1 MVLFSFSG
9 PQNAQLQTT
18 DDGSESTDIP
28 SAQARWEE
36 ESNALDGQAAHL
48 CIASLSDRIIQ
59 TLTQTYEQE
68 NAPKDPPRPAPV
80 STANAQASSST
91 LRAEESGT
99 QGGGSQG
106 EINRGPPNAPHPS
119 DQVTPS
125 NPSPRDSVSTVD
137 QLRSSLRQVADALAQ
152 TVAAVRNT
160 RELLSGGGS
169 GENAPEGGQE
179 GEGELGDRDQQPM
192 ESNHHDTDVP
202 SVPEVGTV
210 AQEESSSMETSELP
224 RIQVSLPPPSSH
236 SPPPPLPPPQSTQP
250 TSSPSP
256 TSPPATLTTSYAS
269 TTTTLSA
276 SPTPSNPI
284 MATFDGSQASAVATL
299 ASTSPEDPLY
309 TFLSAVAGAPAP
321 PLPESSPLSS
331 PVQQTSQ
338 PTATSPR
345 LPVFAQF
352 QSSSGSTI
360 PSSSSSNTVEPSHSH
375 STAIPMSVI
384 QDARTSM
391 VSIPPPPSSA
401 TSGVST
407 TEPQVPSIT
416 DSVPPTESSRE
427 ADVDVSVLAA
437 NIVSQVNTTL
447 QQTSDG
453 NATSGNASGL
463 VQAASIADSLAQEL
477 VRAVSHLV
485 PTTSSSNG
493 SSTSER
499 VPTTTTVATLAA
511 TTNTQSPSPSDTL
524 APLLISSL
532 QLPPSSGASRT
543 EPLAEPAD
551 ADQQGPTGQ
560 EQPIAMEASVRDEKT
575 GEVSPMQTEGTMV
588 ASGQSDAETGQSSAA
603 AAGGGEGGG
612 TPSVLTQ
619 DAIDPTFLAA
629 LPDPIRDEVLA
640 QHEREQQLRRV
651 QRESGLPSSISP
663 EFLAALPTSI
673 QEEVGTKFVTVS
685 VYSVYMMHFC
695 LSRIVCIMHFCLSRI
710 VYIM

>member
-1 MVLFSFSG
+1 MKMTLTFISSMTLLVDFTPFSG
-9 PQNAQLQTT
+9 PQNAQLQIA
-18 DDGSESTDIP
+18 DDSSESTDIP

-48 CIASLSDRIIQ
+48 CIASLSDKIIQ
-59 TLTQTYEQE
+59 SLTQTYEQE
-68 NAPKDPPRPAPV
+68 NAPKDPPRPAPA
-80 STANAQASSST
+80 STANAQASSGAVRT
-91 LRAEESGT
+91 EESGT
-99 QGGGSQG
+99 QGGANQG
-106 EINRGPPNAPHPS
+106 EINRGLPTAPHPS

-169 GENAPEGGQE
+169 SENAPEGGQD
-179 GEGELGDRDQQPM
+179 GEGELGDKEQQPM
-192 ESNHHDTDVP
+192 ESNHRDTEVQ

-224 RIQVSLPPPSSH
+224 RIQVSLPPPPSSH
-236 SPPPPLPPPQSTQP
+236 SPLPPPPPHSI

-256 TSPPATLTTSYAS
+256 TPPPTTTSHTS
-269 TTTTLSA
+269 TTTTTTILSA

-284 MATFDGSQASAVATL
+284 MATFDGSQESAVATL

-321 PLPESSPLSS
+321 PLPESSPLSP
-331 PVQQTSQ
+331 PVQQTTQS
-338 PTATSPR
+338 TATSPR

-352 QSSSGSTI
+352 QSSSGSAI
-360 PSSSSSNTVEPSHSH
+360 PSSSSSSSNTVEPSHSH

-391 VSIPPPPSSA
+391 ASGHPPPSSTA
-401 TSGVST
+401 SGVST
-407 TEPQVPSIT
+407 TEPQVQSIT
-416 DSVPPTESSRE
+416 TSAPPTDSSSV

-437 NIVSQVNTTL
+437 SIASQVNTTL

-453 NATSGNASGL
+453 NTASGNASGL

-477 VRAVSHLV
+477 VRAVSHFV
-485 PTTSSSNG
+485 PTSSSNG

-499 VPTTTTVATLAA
+499 PPTTTTTATLAA

-532 QLPPSSGASRT
+532 QLPSSGASRT

-551 ADQQGPTGQ
+551 PNQQGPSDQ
-560 EQPIAMEASVRDEKT
+560 EQPIAMEASVRDERT
-575 GEVSPMQTEGTMV
+575 GEVSPMQTEGTAV
-588 ASGQSDAETGQSSAA
+588 TSGQSVTEAGQSSSVAA
-603 AAGGGEGGG
+603 GGEGGG
-612 TPSVLTQ
+612 GGTASVLTQ
-619 DAIDPTFLAA
+619 DVIDPTFLAA

-651 QRESGLPSSISP
+651 QRESGLPSTISP
-663 EFLAALPTSI
+663 EFLSALPPSI
-673 QEEVGTKFVTVS
+673 QDEVGTKLTTVS
-685 VYSVYMMHFC
+685 KSVY
-695 LSRIVCIMHFCLSRI
+695 L
-710 VYIM
+710 